1 MAVPANFPASFFLL
15 GSLLL
20 KMSTTEASESQH
32 PTMEVSATKDPPQ
45 GRSCVLCQQRKVKC
59 DRKDPCSACSRAHVE
74 CIFRAPAPPRRRK
87 RKPLESDLLAR
98 LTRYE
103 QLLPTLGV
111 KIDSADERDA
121 MDSDGRMTAAT
132 PERIAIDSRR
142 ELSRSGSKLNATS
155 PDVQT
160 KRLIVGEGT
169 TKYFEKLGFDQ
180 ALWRQ

>member
-1 MAVPANFPASFFLL
+1 M
-15 GSLLL
+15 
-20 KMSTTEASESQH
+20 
-32 PTMEVSATKDPPQ
+32 
-45 GRSCVLCQQRKVKC
+45 
-59 DRKDPCSACSRAHVE
+59 E

-87 RKPLESDLLAR
+87 RKALESDLLAR

-121 MDSDGRMTAAT
+121 MDPDGRMTATT

-142 ELSRSGSKLNATS
+142 ELSRPGSKLNATS

-169 TKYFEKLGFDQ
+169 TKYLEKLGFDQ